1 MAVSTTTT
9 TVSYTGDG
17 STTSFAVN
25 FPFQGTGSNAEIEV
39 VERVIATG
47 AETVKSYTTHYTVSG
62 GSGSTGTV
70 TAVSPPASTVQWHI
84 RRTTTRTQT
93 VDYTANDP
101 FPAETHELALDRLAM
116 SSQEIQEELG
126 RAIKVSRTNSIT
138 SSEFTT
144 SATDR
149 ANKIFAFDSS
159 GDLSVTQE
167 LGTFEGNWAASTA
180 YAERDIVK
188 DTSNNNIYIANTAHT
203 SSGSQPI
210 SSNADVAKWDLLVD
224 AASATTS
231 ATNAAASA
239 TAAAASSAAAAA
251 SESAS
256 ATSESN
262 SASSASSASTSA
274 STASTQAGLATTAKT
289 AAETAKTA
297 AETAQAAAETAQAAA
312 ETAETNSAA
321 SASSA
326 SSSSTSASASA
337 TSASGSASTATTQAG
352 IATTKAGEASTSA
365 ANAASSESAAAS
377 SASSAS
383 SSATSASNDLA
394 TFQGIF
400 HGASAS
406 DPTTGLDAGDL
417 YFNTASNVLRVYN
430 GSAWQD
436 AAVSAA
442 SFLTVTNNLSDLNNA
457 GTARTNLGVAIG
469 TDVQAFDADTLKA
482 DTADVLTAGFAS
494 TPYNAGTQT
503 SGTYTPDEANGNLQ
517 YAVNGGAHTLAPP
530 TNNSTIVI
538 QYTNNASAGAIT
550 TSGFTL
556 VDGDT
561 ISTTD
566 GDDFF
571 FYLTKLNGF
580 SHLTVKAL
588 Q

>member
-1 MAVSTTTT
+1 MSVSSTTTKN
-9 TVSYTGDG
+9 SYSGDG
-17 STTSFAVN
+17 STVAFAYGFRIFAAADLEVIIRSST
-25 FPFQGTGSNAEIEV
+25 GT
-39 VERVIATG
+39 
-47 AETVKSYTTHYTVSG
+47 ETTKTLTTHYSVSG
-62 GSGSTGTV
+62 VGEDAGGTV
-70 TAVSPPASTVQWHI
+70 TFVTAPVTGETVVI
-84 RRTTTRTQT
+84 RRNLTLTQGT
-93 VDYTANDP
+93 DYVENDP
-101 FPAETHELALDRLAM
+101 FPANSHEDALDRLTFIT
-116 SSQEIQEELG
+116 QGIQEELD
-126 RAIKVSRTNSIT
+126 RAIKASKTNTI
-138 SSEFTT
+138 SSVEFTI
-144 SATDR
+144 SAADR
-149 ANKIFAFDSS
+149 ANKIFAFDGS
-159 GDLSVTQE
+159 GNLSVTQE

-224 AASATTS
+224 AASASTSATAAASSATAAASSATAAATS
-231 ATNAAASA
+231 ATNAATSA
-239 TAAAASSAAAAA
+239 TNA
-251 SESAS
+251 
-256 ATSESN
+256 ATSETN
-262 SASSASSASTSA
+262 SSTSATNAATSATSASTSA
-274 STASTQAGLATTAKT
+274 TNASTS
-289 AAETAKTA
+289 
-297 AETAQAAAETAQAAA
+297 
-312 ETAETNSAA
+312 ETNAA
-321 SASSA
+321 S
-326 SSSSTSASASA
+326 SA
-337 TSASGSASTATTQAG
+337 TSAASSATSATASASTATT
-352 IATTKAGEASTSA
+352 KASEASTSA
-365 ANAASSESAAAS
+365 TNAATSESNASTSATSAASSATTATTKASEASTSATNAASSASAAAS

-383 SSATSASNDLA
+383 TSATSASNDLA

-417 YFNTASNVLRVYN
+417 YFNTTSNVLRVYN

-442 SFLTVTNNLSDLNNA
+442 SFLTVSNNLSDLNNA
-457 GTARTNLGVAIG
+457 ATARTNLGVAIG

-482 DTADVLTAGFAS
+482 DTADVLTAGFAA
-494 TPYNAGTQT
+494 TPYNAGTKS

-530 TNNSTIVI
+530 TNNCTIVI

-550 TSGFTL
+550 TSSFTL

-571 FYLTKLNGF
+571 FYVTKLNGF

>member
-47 AETVKSYTTHYTVSG
+47 AETVKSYTTHYTVTG

-84 RRTTTRTQT
+84 RRKTTRTQT

-167 LGTFEGNWAASTA
+167 LGTFQGNWAASTA

-224 AASATTS
+224 AASASAS
-231 ATNAAASA
+231 ATAAASSATAAAASA
-239 TAAAASSAAAAA
+239 TAAATSATNAAT
-251 SESAS
+251 SATNA
-256 ATSESN
+256 ATSETN
-262 SASSASSASTSA
+262 SSTSATNAATSATSASTSA
-274 STASTQAGLATTAKT
+274 TNASTS
-289 AAETAKTA
+289 
-297 AETAQAAAETAQAAA
+297 
-312 ETAETNSAA
+312 ETNAA
-321 SASSA
+321 S
-326 SSSSTSASASA
+326 SA
-337 TSASGSASTATTQAG
+337 TSAASSATSATASASTATT
-352 IATTKAGEASTSA
+352 KASEASTSA
-365 ANAASSESAAAS
+365 TNAATSESNASTSATSAASSATTATTKASEASTSATNAASSASAAAS

-383 SSATSASNDLA
+383 TSATSASNDLA

-400 HGASAS
+400 HGAAAS

-417 YFNTASNVLRVYN
+417 YFNTTSNVLRVYN

-442 SFLTVTNNLSDLNNA
+442 SFLTVTNNLSDLNNTA
-457 GTARTNLGVAIG
+457 TARTNLGVEIG
-469 TDVQAFDADTLKA
+469 TDVQGFDADTLKA
-482 DTADVLTAGFAS
+482 DTADVLTAGFAA
-494 TPYNAGTQT
+494 TPYNAGTKS

-538 QYTNNASAGAIT
+538 QYTNNASAGSIT

-561 ISTTD
+561 ISTTN